1 MKAKIAENTRI
12 TRSESPDTQLGE
24 SLLDPP
30 HSLIRF
36 PRRYQSP
43 SRSGSPSLETPEHL
57 ICRPRPPAP
66 QNTKPPD
73 ITMMIRPAPTPH
85 PFSWTQARYPMTPI
99 VHQPSMD
106 SVCSP
111 RGDVMHAAHHHH
123 PQPHPHQ
130 LTQSSFGFD
139 FSGSYQPYRR
149 PQLVYNRPQMCWP
162 QVQQVIQH
170 KPQQVTLHPQQT
182 PLSLNPCYS
191 SQQKTPTQVS
201 PRGGKYQHYPEYQ
214 SLDQPDAHTLIG
226 EYPEPMSVLGDGVPV
241 GEYEDPHL
249 YAKLRGVVEPS
260 VSSSSSVQEG
270 GRDQGVKRR
279 GEYLS
284 EYEYQG
290 EHQMCKREYYQKSL
304 SISEASHHSEDQESA
319 QRSTRV
325 KQGTSKLSGLTQ
337 EGSELPKVLDDQ
349 MRPCCS
355 YTGKHLCSSIEDLSE
370 MEEHMSPQLSAKV
383 SLYIFMPLNLET
395 ELF

>member
-1 MKAKIAENTRI
+1 MKAKLAENTRI

-30 HSLIRF
+30 HSLNRF

-73 ITMMIRPAPTPH
+73 INMMRPAPTPH
-85 PFSWTQARYPMTPI
+85 PFSWTQARYPMTPV

-111 RGDVMHAAHHHH
+111 RPDVIHPTPHHHH
-123 PQPHPHQ
+123 PQAHHHQ

-139 FSGSYQPYRR
+139 FSGTYQPYRR

-170 KPQQVTLHPQQT
+170 KPQQVTLHPQQN
-182 PLSLNPCYS
+182 PLPLNPCSYS
-191 SQQKTPTQVS
+191 SHQKTLTQVS

-214 SLDQPDAHTLIG
+214 SIDQPDTHTLIG
-226 EYPEPMSVLGDGVPV
+226 EYPEPLGVHGDGMPV
-241 GEYEDPHL
+241 GEYEEPRP
-249 YAKLRGVVEPS
+249 YTKLRDVEPS
-260 VSSSSSVQEG
+260 VSSSNSVQEG
-270 GRDQGVKRR
+270 IRDQGVKRR

-290 EHQMCKREYYQKSL
+290 EHQTCKREYFHKSL
-304 SISEASHHSEDQESA
+304 PISEASHHSGDQESA
-319 QRSTRV
+319 QCSTRV
-325 KQGTSKLSGLTQ
+325 KHGTSKLSGLTQ
-337 EGSELPKVLDDQ
+337 EGNEPPKIMDDQ

-370 MEEHMSPQLSAKV
+370 VGSTEEHMSTQLFAKV
-383 SLYIFMPLNLET
+383 GLLGFIQVE
-395 ELF
+395 